1 MKNKDVVIE
10 SFNQVNVSRMKM
22 PFIVLYDHP
31 KDYSE
36 NYVARL
42 FDVNKPTNVVII
54 SKDLEEL
61 RNKIPKGMVKF
72 NRENEDDERI
82 IESYC

>member
-42 FDVNKPTNVVII
+42 FDVNKPTNVVIV

-61 RNKIPKGMVKF
+61 KFLNVWLNSIEKMKMMKG
-72 NRENEDDERI
+72 
-82 IESYC
+82 